1 MHWREKQSLNFVI
14 DISLTFV
21 ETKATMT
28 RLPKVLTLCMKIGT
42 GISWE
47 WIMQRVKKTF
57 LDDGISLNVES
68 VERLKIFF
76 KIYPYHSTKEKTII
90 CSFRLYHNHSVT
102 ISLCLNIMFNMF
114 LFFSSYV
121 IEYLVHNNALK
132 LMRKL
137 NFRRLTWW
145 K

>member
-21 ETKATMT
+21 ETNATMT

-42 GISWE
+42 GISWK

-57 LDDGISLNVES
+57 LDDGILLNVES

-90 CSFRLYHNHSVT
+90 CSFILYHNPSVT

-114 LFFSSYV
+114 PFFSSYV